1 MRIGF
6 QTTSV
11 LKTGRAFFLFLF
23 LMSCGRENGN
33 SSQKNLTTLTA
44 LIPGASSA
52 SFEGRASSSNFQQGI
67 TSSQVDS
74 AFQAENDGSFTFN
87 DSILIRS
94 SDGTSLA
101 ANLFQPKN
109 LVSGQKYPTVI
120 FVNSWALNEYEYL
133 VPAAKLAKKGYI
145 VLSYS
150 TRGFGISG
158 GLINTAG
165 VKDRQDLSAVIDWLQ
180 ANTQVD
186 SSNIGISGISYGAG
200 ISLLGVSSEP
210 RIKTAVAMSGWGD
223 LKRSLYGNDTPR
235 LVWGLILIG
244 AGYFTGRMDP
254 VIAENFTKLLSHTDI
269 AGVTSWAAERSPATL
284 ASQLNASGKPV
295 YISSNFEDF
304 LFNPNQMLDYFASL
318 TVPKKLD
325 MNEGIHATAEIGGVL
340 GLSNPIWDNAY
351 DWFDFWLK
359 GINNGIMTKPQ
370 VTFQKRF
377 NGPRV
382 TLPSWPSST
391 ISEKTYYL
399 KPRTL
404 FTDGK
409 ISSAQNTNNTNTGI
423 LSGADTIATTG
434 IPLISDILASHLEV
448 PVTASLDWL
457 SRINGIVYESD
468 SLSSVLKIR
477 GKIFWK
483 GQLSSSLG
491 KANVNVYFYDVGN
504 NGVGK
509 LITHGTASVYVSA
522 FETSDLTIDLNAVAY
537 DVPAGNKIAIALDTF
552 DPQYAVP
559 TTLVYGL
566 DVKHNPNKQSTLSI
580 QAE

>member
-6 QTTSV
+6 KTTDM
-11 LKTGRAFFLFLF
+11 LKTGATAFLFLTF
-23 LMSCGRENGN
+23 LHCGDGQGN
-33 SSQKNLTTLTA
+33 SSKQNLAA
-44 LIPGASSA
+44 LASFLPGASESILNTN
-52 SFEGRASSSNFQQGI
+52 SGGTFQQGI
-67 TSSQVDS
+67 TSAQINT
-74 AFQAENDGSFTFN
+74 AFQTENDGSFTWN
-87 DSILIRS
+87 DSIQIRS
-94 SDGTSLA
+94 TDGTSLA

-109 LVSGQKYPTVI
+109 LIAGQKAPAVI

-165 VKDRQDLSAVIDWLQ
+165 LKDRSDLTAVVDWLL
-180 ANTQVD
+180 ANTQAD
-186 SSNIGISGISYGAG
+186 SANIGISGISYGAG
-200 ISLLGVSSEP
+200 ISLIGVSFEP

-244 AGYFTGRMDP
+244 AGYFTGKMDP
-254 VIAENFTKLLSHTDI
+254 VIAENFGKLLSHNDI
-269 AGVTSWAAERSPATL
+269 ESVTAWAAERSPASL
-284 ASQLNASGKPV
+284 VSQLNASGKPV

-304 LFNPNQMLDYFASL
+304 LFHPNQMLDYFASL
-318 TVPKKLD
+318 SVPKKLD
-325 MNEGIHATAEIGGVL
+325 LNEGIHATAEIGGVI
-340 GLSNPIWDNAY
+340 GLANPIWTNAY
-351 DWFDFWLK
+351 DWFDYWLK
-359 GINNGIMTKPQ
+359 GINNGIMSKPQ

-377 NGPRV
+377 NGDRV
-382 TLPSWPSST
+382 TLPSWPSPT
-391 ISEKTYYL
+391 VSEKTYYL

-409 ISSAQNTNNTNTGI
+409 ISTTQNTNNSNTSV

-434 IPLISDILASHLEV
+434 VPLLSDILASHLEV

-468 SLSSVLKIR
+468 SLGAVLKIR

-483 GQLSSSLG
+483 GQVSSSLG
-491 KANVNVYFYDVGN
+491 KANVNVYFYDVAK

-509 LITHGTASVYVSA
+509 LITHGTASIYESA
-522 FETSDLTIDLNAVAY
+522 FETVDLTIDLNAVAY
-537 DVPAGNKIAIALDTF
+537 DVPAGNKIAIAIDTF

-559 TTLVYGL
+559 TALVYGL
-566 DVKHNPNKQSTLSI
+566 DVKHNPNKQSTLAI
-580 QAE
+580 QSE

>member
-1 MRIGF
+1 M
-6 QTTSV
+6 SV
-11 LKTGRAFFLFLF
+11 LKTGTTAILFL
-23 LMSCGRENGN
+23 LYLNCGDGNGN
-33 SSQKNLTTLTA
+33 SSKENIAA
-44 LIPGASSA
+44 LAALLPGASQNVLNTNAPA
-52 SFEGRASSSNFQQGI
+52 STFQQGI
-67 TSSQVDS
+67 TSEQINA
-74 AFQAENDGSFTFN
+74 AFQAENNGSFTFN
-87 DSILIRS
+87 DSITVRS
-94 SDGTSLA
+94 ADGTVLA

-109 LVSGQKYPTVI
+109 LVSGQKYPAVI

-150 TRGFGISG
+150 TRGFGVSG

-165 VKDRQDLSAVIDWLQ
+165 LKDRADLTAIVDWLL
-180 ANTQVD
+180 ANTQADVA
-186 SSNIGISGISYGAG
+186 NIGISGISYGAG
-200 ISLLGVSSEP
+200 ISLIGVSFEP

-235 LVWGLILIG
+235 LVWGLILVG
-244 AGYFTGRMDP
+244 AGYFTGKMDP
-254 VIAENFTKLLSHTDI
+254 VIAENFGKLLSHTDI
-269 AGVTSWAAERSPATL
+269 AGVTTWAAERSPASL

-325 MNEGIHATAEIGGVL
+325 LNEGIHATAEVGGIL
-340 GLSNPIWDNAY
+340 GLSNPVWTNAY
-351 DWFDFWLK
+351 DWFDYWLK
-359 GINNGIMTKPQ
+359 GIDNGIMNKPQ

-377 NGPRV
+377 NGDRV
-382 TLPSWPSST
+382 TLPSWPSPT
-391 ISEKTYYL
+391 VSEKTYYL

-404 FTDGK
+404 FADGK
-409 ISSAQNTNNTNTGI
+409 ISTTQNTNNSNTGI

-434 IPLISDILASHLEV
+434 IPLLSDILASHLEV

-468 SLSSVLKIR
+468 ATSSVLKIR

-483 GQLSSSLG
+483 GQVSSSLG
-491 KANVNVYFYDVGN
+491 KANVNVYFYDVAK

-509 LITHGTASVYVSA
+509 LITHGTASIYASA
-522 FETSDLTIDLNAVAY
+522 YETVDLTIDLNAVAY
-537 DVPAGNKIAIALDTF
+537 DVPAGNKIAIAIDTF

-559 TTLVYGL
+559 TALVYGL

-580 QAE
+580 QSE

>member
-1 MRIGF
+1 M
-6 QTTSV
+6 SV
-11 LKTGRAFFLFLF
+11 LKTGTTAILFL
-23 LMSCGRENGN
+23 LYLNCGDGNGN
-33 SSQKNLTTLTA
+33 SSKENIAA
-44 LIPGASSA
+44 LAALLPGASQNVLNTNAPA
-52 SFEGRASSSNFQQGI
+52 STFQQGI
-67 TSSQVDS
+67 TSEQINA
-74 AFQAENDGSFTFN
+74 AFQAENNGSFTFN
-87 DSILIRS
+87 DSITVRS
-94 SDGTSLA
+94 TDGTVLA

-109 LVSGQKYPTVI
+109 LVSGQKYPAVI

-150 TRGFGISG
+150 TRGFGVSG

-165 VKDRQDLSAVIDWLQ
+165 LKDRADLSAIVDWLL
-180 ANTQVD
+180 ANTQADVA
-186 SSNIGISGISYGAG
+186 NIGISGISYGAG
-200 ISLLGVSSEP
+200 ISLIGVSFEP

-235 LVWGLILIG
+235 LVWGLILVG

-254 VIAENFTKLLSHTDI
+254 VIAENFGKLLSHTDI
-269 AGVTSWAAERSPATL
+269 AGVTTWAAERSPASL
-284 ASQLNASGKPV
+284 VSQLNASGKPV

-325 MNEGIHATAEIGGVL
+325 LNEGIHATAEVGGIL
-340 GLSNPIWDNAY
+340 GLSNPVWTNAY
-351 DWFDFWLK
+351 DWFDYWLK
-359 GINNGIMTKPQ
+359 GIDNGIMNKPQ

-377 NGPRV
+377 NGDRV
-382 TLPSWPSST
+382 TLPSWPSPT
-391 ISEKTYYL
+391 VSEKTYYL

-409 ISSAQNTNNTNTGI
+409 ISTTQNTNNSNTGI

-434 IPLISDILASHLEV
+434 VPLLSDILASHLEV

-468 SLSSVLKIR
+468 ATSSVLKIR

-483 GQLSSSLG
+483 GQVSSSLG
-491 KANVNVYFYDVGN
+491 KANVNVYFYDVGK

-509 LITHGTASVYVSA
+509 LITHGTASIYESA
-522 FETSDLTIDLNAVAY
+522 YETVDLTIDLNAVAY
-537 DVPAGNKIAIALDTF
+537 DVPAGNKIAIAIDTF

-559 TTLVYGL
+559 TALVYGL
-566 DVKHNPNKQSTLSI
+566 DVKHNPSKQSTLCI
-580 QAE
+580 QSE

>member
-1 MRIGF
+1 
-6 QTTSV
+6 
-11 LKTGRAFFLFLF
+11 
-23 LMSCGRENGN
+23 MSCGRENGN

-52 SFEGRASSSNFQQGI
+52 SFEGRAFSGNFQQGI
-67 TSSQVDS
+67 TSSQIDS

-423 LSGADTIATTG
+423 LSGTDTIATTG

-448 PVTASLDWL
+448 PVTASLGWL

-477 GKIFWK
+477 GKIFWM

-537 DVPAGNKIAIALDTF
+537 DVPVGNRIAIALDTF

-566 DVKHNPNKQSTLSI
+566 DVKHYPNRQSTLSI

>member
-1 MRIGF
+1 M
-6 QTTSV
+6 
-11 LKTGRAFFLFLF
+11 LKTGASFFLFLF
-23 LMSCGRENGN
+23 LMSCGSENEN
-33 SSQKNLTTLTA
+33 SSQKNLAALAA
-44 LIPGASSA
+44 LIPGNSAAFLNGNASA
-52 SFEGRASSSNFQQGI
+52 SPFQQGI
-67 TSSQVDS
+67 TASQIDS

-87 DSILIRS
+87 DSIVIRS
-94 SDGTSLA
+94 GDGTSIA

-120 FVNSWALNEYEYL
+120 FVNSWALNEYEYI

-165 VKDRQDLSAVIDWLQ
+165 IKDRQDLSAVLDWLR

-200 ISLLGVSSEP
+200 ISLIGVSFEP

-254 VIAENFTKLLSHTDI
+254 VIADNFTKLLSHNDI
-269 AGVTSWAAERSPATL
+269 AGVTAWAAERSPASL
-284 ASQLNASGKPV
+284 VSELNASGKPV

-359 GINNGIMTKPQ
+359 GINNGIMMKPT

-391 ISEKTYYL
+391 VSEKTYYL

-409 ISSAQNTNNTNTGI
+409 ISSTQNTNNLNTGI

-457 SRINGIVYESD
+457 SRINGIVYESN

-483 GQLSSSLG
+483 GQVSSSLG
-491 KANVNVYFYDVGN
+491 KANVNVYFYDVGS

-509 LITHGTASVYVSA
+509 LITHGTASIYVSA
-522 FETSDLTIDLNAVAY
+522 FETTDLTVDLNAVAY
-537 DVPAGNKIAIALDTF
+537 DVPAGNRIAIALDTF
-552 DPQYAVP
+552 DPQYAPP
-559 TTLVYGL
+559 TALVYGL
-566 DVKHNPNKQSTLSI
+566 DVKHNPSKQSTLSI
-580 QAE
+580 QSE

>member
-1 MRIGF
+1 
-6 QTTSV
+6 
-11 LKTGRAFFLFLF
+11 
-23 LMSCGRENGN
+23 MSCGRENGN

>member
-6 QTTSV
+6 KTMSV
-11 LKTGRAFFLFLF
+11 LKTGTTAILFL
-23 LMSCGRENGN
+23 LYLNCGDGNGN
-33 SSQKNLTTLTA
+33 SSKENIAA
-44 LIPGASSA
+44 LAALLPGASQNVLNTNAPA
-52 SFEGRASSSNFQQGI
+52 STFQQGI
-67 TSSQVDS
+67 TSEQINA
-74 AFQAENDGSFTFN
+74 AFQAENNGSFTFN
-87 DSILIRS
+87 DSITVRS
-94 SDGTSLA
+94 ADGTVLA

-109 LVSGQKYPTVI
+109 LVSGQKYPAVI

-150 TRGFGISG
+150 TRGFGVSG

-165 VKDRQDLSAVIDWLQ
+165 LKDRADLTAIVDWLL
-180 ANTQVD
+180 ANTQADVA
-186 SSNIGISGISYGAG
+186 NIGISGISYGAG
-200 ISLLGVSSEP
+200 ISLIGVSFEP

-235 LVWGLILIG
+235 LVWGLILVG
-244 AGYFTGRMDP
+244 AGYFTGKMDP
-254 VIAENFTKLLSHTDI
+254 VIAENFGKLLSHTDI
-269 AGVTSWAAERSPATL
+269 AGVTTWAAERSPASL

-325 MNEGIHATAEIGGVL
+325 LNEGIHATAEVGGIL
-340 GLSNPIWDNAY
+340 GLSNPVWTNAY
-351 DWFDFWLK
+351 DWFDYWLK
-359 GINNGIMTKPQ
+359 GIDNGIMNKPQ

-377 NGPRV
+377 NGDRV
-382 TLPSWPSST
+382 TLPSWPSPT
-391 ISEKTYYL
+391 VSEKTYYL

-404 FTDGK
+404 FADGK
-409 ISSAQNTNNTNTGI
+409 ISTTQNTNNSNTGI

-434 IPLISDILASHLEV
+434 IPLLSDILASHLEV

-468 SLSSVLKIR
+468 ATSSVLKIR

-483 GQLSSSLG
+483 GQVSSSLG
-491 KANVNVYFYDVGN
+491 KANVNVYFYDVAK

-509 LITHGTASVYVSA
+509 LITHGTASIYASA
-522 FETSDLTIDLNAVAY
+522 YETVDLTIDLNAVAY
-537 DVPAGNKIAIALDTF
+537 DVPAGNKIAIAIDTF

-559 TTLVYGL
+559 TALVYGL

-580 QAE
+580 QSE

>member
-6 QTTSV
+6 RITSV
-11 LKTGRAFFLFLF
+11 LKAGSFFFLLTF
-23 LMSCGRENGN
+23 LMNCGSESAD
-33 SSQKNLTTLTA
+33 SSQKNRAVLAA
-44 LIPGASSA
+44 LIPGATTALLSGTSA
-52 SFEGRASSSNFQQGI
+52 PSHFQQGI

-87 DSILIRS
+87 DSIVIRS
-94 SDGTSLA
+94 ADGTSLA

-165 VKDRQDLSAVIDWLQ
+165 VKDRQDLSAVIDWIQ
-180 ANTQVD
+180 TNTQVD

-223 LKRSLYGNDTPR
+223 LRRSLYGNDTPR

-254 VIAENFTKLLSHTDI
+254 VIAENFGKLLSHTDI
-269 AGVTSWAAERSPATL
+269 AGVTSWAAERSPASFV
-284 ASQLNASGKPV
+284 SQLNASGKPV

-325 MNEGIHATAEIGGVL
+325 MNEGIHATAEIGGIL

-351 DWFDFWLK
+351 AWFDYWLK

-370 VTFQKRF
+370 VSFQKRF

-391 ISEKTYYL
+391 VSEKTYYL

-409 ISSAQNTNNTNTGI
+409 ISSTQNTNNQNTGI

-468 SLSSVLKIR
+468 SLASVLKIR

-483 GQLSSSLG
+483 GQISSSLG
-491 KANVNVYFYDVGN
+491 KANVNVYFYDVGS
-504 NGVGK
+504 NGIGK

-522 FETSDLTIDLNAVAY
+522 FEISDLTIDLNAVAY
-537 DVPAGNKIAIALDTF
+537 DVPAGNRIAIALDTF

-559 TTLVYGL
+559 TALVYGL
-566 DVKHNPNKQSTLSI
+566 DVKHNPSKQSTLSI

>member
-1 MRIGF
+1 
-6 QTTSV
+6 
-11 LKTGRAFFLFLF
+11 
-23 LMSCGRENGN
+23 MSCGSENEN
-33 SSQKNLTTLTA
+33 SSQKNLAALAA
-44 LIPGASSA
+44 LIPGNSAAFLNGNASA
-52 SFEGRASSSNFQQGI
+52 SPFQQGI
-67 TSSQVDS
+67 TASQIDS

-87 DSILIRS
+87 DSIVIRS
-94 SDGTSLA
+94 GDGTSIA

-120 FVNSWALNEYEYL
+120 FVNSWALNEYEYI

-165 VKDRQDLSAVIDWLQ
+165 IKDRQDLSAVLDWLR

-200 ISLLGVSSEP
+200 ISLIGVSFEP

-254 VIAENFTKLLSHTDI
+254 VIADNFTKLLSHNDI
-269 AGVTSWAAERSPATL
+269 AGVTAWAAERSPASL
-284 ASQLNASGKPV
+284 VSELNASGKPV

-359 GINNGIMTKPQ
+359 GINNGIMMKPT

-391 ISEKTYYL
+391 VSEKTYYL

-409 ISSAQNTNNTNTGI
+409 ISSTQNTNNLNTGI

-457 SRINGIVYESD
+457 SRINGIVYESN

-483 GQLSSSLG
+483 GQVSSSLG
-491 KANVNVYFYDVGN
+491 KANVNVYFYDVGS

-509 LITHGTASVYVSA
+509 LITHGTASIYVSA
-522 FETSDLTIDLNAVAY
+522 FETTDLTVDLNAVAY
-537 DVPAGNKIAIALDTF
+537 DVPAGNRIAIALDTF
-552 DPQYAVP
+552 DPQYAPP
-559 TTLVYGL
+559 TALVYGL
-566 DVKHNPNKQSTLSI
+566 DVKHNPSKQSTLSI
-580 QAE
+580 QSE

>member
-52 SFEGRASSSNFQQGI
+52 SFEGRAFSGNFQQGI
-67 TSSQVDS
+67 TSSQIDS

-423 LSGADTIATTG
+423 LSGTDTIATTG

-448 PVTASLDWL
+448 PVTASLGWL

-477 GKIFWK
+477 GKIFWM

-537 DVPAGNKIAIALDTF
+537 DVPVGNRIAIALDTF

-566 DVKHNPNKQSTLSI
+566 DVKHYPNRQSTLSI

>member
-6 QTTSV
+6 RITSV
-11 LKTGRAFFLFLF
+11 LKAGSVFFLLTF
-23 LMSCGRENGN
+23 LMNCGSESAD
-33 SSQKNLTTLTA
+33 SSQKNRAVLAA
-44 LIPGASSA
+44 LIPGATTALLNGTSA
-52 SFEGRASSSNFQQGI
+52 PSHFQQGI

-87 DSILIRS
+87 DSIVIRS
-94 SDGTSLA
+94 ADGTSLA

-150 TRGFGISG
+150 TRGFGISS

-180 ANTQVD
+180 TNTQVD

-254 VIAENFTKLLSHTDI
+254 VIAENFGKLLSHTDI
-269 AGVTSWAAERSPATL
+269 AGVTTWAAERSPASFV
-284 ASQLNASGKPV
+284 SQLNASGKPV

-304 LFNPNQMLDYFASL
+304 LFNPNQMLDYYASL

-325 MNEGIHATAEIGGVL
+325 MNEGIHATAEIGGIL

-351 DWFDFWLK
+351 AWFDYWLK

-370 VTFQKRF
+370 VSFQKRF

-391 ISEKTYYL
+391 VSEKTYYL

-409 ISSAQNTNNTNTGI
+409 ISSTQNTNNQNTGI

-468 SLSSVLKIR
+468 SLASVLKIR
-477 GKIFWK
+477 GKIIWK
-483 GQLSSSLG
+483 GQVSSSLG
-491 KANVNVYFYDVGN
+491 KANVNVYFYDVGS

-537 DVPAGNKIAIALDTF
+537 DVPAGNRIAIALDTF

-559 TTLVYGL
+559 TALVYGL
-566 DVKHNPNKQSTLSI
+566 DVKHNPSNQSTLSI

>member
-6 QTTSV
+6 KTMSV
-11 LKTGRAFFLFLF
+11 LKTGTTAVLFL
-23 LMSCGRENGN
+23 LYLNCGDGNGN
-33 SSQKNLTTLTA
+33 SSKENIAALAA
-44 LIPGASSA
+44 LIPGASQNVLNTNAPA
-52 SFEGRASSSNFQQGI
+52 STFQQGI
-67 TSSQVDS
+67 TSEQINA
-74 AFQAENDGSFTFN
+74 AFQAENNGSFTFN
-87 DSILIRS
+87 DSITVRS
-94 SDGTSLA
+94 ADGTVLA
-101 ANLFQPKN
+101 ANLFQPKS
-109 LVSGQKYPTVI
+109 LVSGQKYPAVI

-150 TRGFGISG
+150 TRGFGVSG

-165 VKDRQDLSAVIDWLQ
+165 LKDRADLTAIVDWLL
-180 ANTQVD
+180 ANTQADVA
-186 SSNIGISGISYGAG
+186 NIGISGISYGAG
-200 ISLLGVSSEP
+200 ISLIGVSFEP

-235 LVWGLILIG
+235 LVWGLILVG
-244 AGYFTGRMDP
+244 AGYFTGKMDP
-254 VIAENFTKLLSHTDI
+254 VIAENFGKLLSHTDI
-269 AGVTSWAAERSPATL
+269 AGVTTWAAERSPASL

-325 MNEGIHATAEIGGVL
+325 LNEGIHATAEVGGIL
-340 GLSNPIWDNAY
+340 GLSNPVWTNAY
-351 DWFDFWLK
+351 DWFDYWLK
-359 GINNGIMTKPQ
+359 GIDNGIMNKPQ

-377 NGPRV
+377 NGDRV
-382 TLPSWPSST
+382 TLPSWPSPT
-391 ISEKTYYL
+391 VSEKTYYL

-404 FTDGK
+404 FADGK
-409 ISSAQNTNNTNTGI
+409 ISATQNTNNSNTGI

-434 IPLISDILASHLEV
+434 IPLLSDILASHLEV

-468 SLSSVLKIR
+468 ATSSVLKIR

-483 GQLSSSLG
+483 GQVSSSLG
-491 KANVNVYFYDVGN
+491 KANVNVYFYDVAK

-509 LITHGTASVYVSA
+509 LITHGTASIYASA
-522 FETSDLTIDLNAVAY
+522 YETVDLTIDLNAVAY
-537 DVPAGNKIAIALDTF
+537 DVPAGNKIAIAIDTF

-559 TTLVYGL
+559 TALVYGL

-580 QAE
+580 QSE